1 MMFVYSVFLSVL
13 VFSSRH
19 AAGKTV
25 SGVFSSD
32 AARGNNGQYIT
43 RFLYHGENGL
53 MACRVDDALMA
64 LQKEAKLLLFQGSQ
78 AFDNLSCLERLT
90 SAHISISLSRV
101 EQNQTMPHESRPQT
115 WHVMYADR
123 YTCQDMQISNT
134 LADIPFQITMMNP
147 DSAGNPLDHFSAEE
161 AGLHSFFFLLMVSY
175 FVASCIYAQPLWQ
188 TLSKGGPMNS
198 VLKVLSAALLLQGS
212 SVLLNYIHMAR
223 YARDGVG
230 TPLTRSLA
238 ELCDTCAQV
247 QMLYMLLSLCVGWS
261 VGRSRRSPSKP
272 LQWDSSPTSTALA
285 LTAAITQGALLVWQQ
300 LEDVEQHSFS
310 HTRLSVCSWMLTLLR
325 VLLALFL
332 ASLLYQNI
340 SAERSA
346 LKRDFYISFT
356 KGCLLWFLCHPV
368 LLLFS
373 TLLNEHQKEKVL
385 TVGVI
390 LCRSISVVV
399 LYRLFL
405 SRSLYWEVSS
415 LSSVTLPLTMSRRS
429 PY

>member
-238 ELCDTCAQV
+238 ERGAAGLAAAGGRGAAQFLTHSAQCV
-247 QMLYMLLSLCVGWS
+247 QLDADAAAGAARSVSGLAALSEHLS
-261 VGRSRRSPSKP
+261 
-272 LQWDSSPTSTALA
+272 
-285 LTAAITQGALLVWQQ
+285 GAERAQ
-300 LEDVEQHSFS
+300 
-310 HTRLSVCSWMLTLLR
+310 TRLLHQLHQGLFAVVSVSPG
-325 VLLALFL
+325 A
-332 ASLLYQNI
+332 AS
-340 SAERSA
+340 
-346 LKRDFYISFT
+346 
-356 KGCLLWFLCHPV
+356 
-368 LLLFS
+368 
-373 TLLNEHQKEKVL
+373 
-385 TVGVI
+385 
-390 LCRSISVVV
+390 V
-399 LYRLFL
+399 LY
-405 SRSLYWEVSS
+405 
-415 LSSVTLPLTMSRRS
+415 TPQ
-429 PY
+429 